1 MEAHLEECPECRR
14 RREAMQ
20 ASLPV
25 VRAPKRALAF
35 LKKVKRTRLIAA
47 VLSAVVALLLIFL
60 VYDSEYHWRGDLPSL
75 TQGLQDYLG
84 WTDHL
89 EGCAIEA
96 LAATEVDGTLY
107 VSFTSDS
114 EDNVHGVAE
123 LDRGLNGKYQFVSA
137 SYSPFPY
144 TGGVFLHSSE
154 DLWLFAGVGCREI
167 YGFTAQFEVYDSQ
180 GLDRVVPVT
189 FPVQEDT
196 FLLAVPKDELD
207 RLQTAFPNSAAIPTR
222 DAYDYLYRAEDLQ
235 FFRGKKLSGQRNHVN
250 KFLKTYGNW
259 SFRVITPEDL
269 PAVGAFLDRYAAGVD
284 KPSASFHEDLAKTRE
299 VLGNYTTYDMLGGM
313 LLVEGEIVGFSL
325 GEIVGDT
332 LFTHIEKAD
341 RDYQG
346 CYQMLVAQFAQQF
359 AQDGVHF
366 INREDDA
373 GDPGLRKSKLSY
385 HPVTLLEKYLVTVD
399 EPCKFCDCED
409 T

>member
-1 MEAHLEECPECRR
+1 MEHKLDCCVVRDLLPAYLEGLTEEETTRQVEAHLEECPECRR
-14 RREAMQ
+14 HREAMQ

-107 VSFTSDS
+107 VSLTSDS

-154 DLWLFAGVGCREI
+154 GLWLFAGVGCREI

-207 RLQTAFPNSAAIPTR
+207 LGTGPDEHVRLPDS
-222 DAYDYLYRAEDLQ
+222 
-235 FFRGKKLSGQRNHVN
+235 
-250 KFLKTYGNW
+250 FL
-259 SFRVITPEDL
+259 L
-269 PAVGAFLDRYAAGVD
+269 LDQ
-284 KPSASFHEDLAKTRE
+284 
-299 VLGNYTTYDMLGGM
+299 
-313 LLVEGEIVGFSL
+313 EGEDITQEYEDPEIDQSWGAGTGTAERFLLYVLIGLIGLIGFAF
-325 GEIVGDT
+325 VR
-332 LFTHIEKAD
+332 F
-341 RDYQG
+341 
-346 CYQMLVAQFAQQF
+346 F
-359 AQDGVHF
+359 
-366 INREDDA
+366 
-373 GDPGLRKSKLSY
+373 
-385 HPVTLLEKYLVTVD
+385 LL
-399 EPCKFCDCED
+399 
-409 T
+409 

>member
-1 MEAHLEECPECRR
+1 MEHKLDCCVVRDLLPAYLEGLTEEETTRQVEAHLEECPECRR
-14 RREAMQ
+14 HREAMQ

-154 DLWLFAGVGCREI
+154 DLWLFAGVGC
-167 YGFTAQFEVYDSQ
+167 GEV
-180 GLDRVVPVT
+180 
-189 FPVQEDT
+189 
-196 FLLAVPKDELD
+196 
-207 RLQTAFPNSAAIPTR
+207 
-222 DAYDYLYRAEDLQ
+222 
-235 FFRGKKLSGQRNHVN
+235 
-250 KFLKTYGNW
+250 
-259 SFRVITPEDL
+259 
-269 PAVGAFLDRYAAGVD
+269 
-284 KPSASFHEDLAKTRE
+284 
-299 VLGNYTTYDMLGGM
+299 
-313 LLVEGEIVGFSL
+313 
-325 GEIVGDT
+325 
-332 LFTHIEKAD
+332 
-341 RDYQG
+341 
-346 CYQMLVAQFAQQF
+346 
-359 AQDGVHF
+359 
-366 INREDDA
+366 
-373 GDPGLRKSKLSY
+373 
-385 HPVTLLEKYLVTVD
+385 
-399 EPCKFCDCED
+399 
-409 T
+409 

>member
-1 MEAHLEECPECRR
+1 MEHKLDCCVVRDLLPAYLEGLTEEETTRQVEAHLEECPECRR

-180 GLDRVVPVT
+180 GQSPFRCRRTPSSWLSPRT
-189 FPVQEDT
+189 SWTWGQ
-196 FLLAVPKDELD
+196 A
-207 RLQTAFPNSAAIPTR
+207 RRSMSASPTLFSCWTR
-222 DAYDYLYRAEDLQ
+222 
-235 FFRGKKLSGQRNHVN
+235 RGRTSRRSMR
-250 KFLKTYGNW
+250 TRR
-259 SFRVITPEDL
+259 SIR
-269 PAVGAFLDRYAAGVD
+269 AGV
-284 KPSASFHEDLAKTRE
+284 PGPGRRS
-299 VLGNYTTYDMLGGM
+299 V
-313 LLVEGEIVGFSL
+313 FSS
-325 GEIVGDT
+325 T
-332 LFTHIEKAD
+332 
-341 RDYQG
+341 
-346 CYQMLVAQFAQQF
+346 
-359 AQDGVHF
+359 
-366 INREDDA
+366 
-373 GDPGLRKSKLSY
+373 S
-385 HPVTLLEKYLVTVD
+385 
-399 EPCKFCDCED
+399 
-409 T
+409 

>member
-1 MEAHLEECPECRR
+1 MGT
-14 RREAMQ
+14 
-20 ASLPV
+20 SL
-25 VRAPKRALAF
+25 
-35 LKKVKRTRLIAA
+35 
-47 VLSAVVALLLIFL
+47 
-60 VYDSEYHWRGDLPSL
+60 L

-196 FLLAVPKDELD
+196 FLLAVPKDQLD
-207 RLQTAFPNSAAIPTR
+207 LGTGPDEHVRLPDSFLLLDQEGRTSRRSMRTR
-222 DAYDYLYRAEDLQ
+222 RSIRA
-235 FFRGKKLSGQRNHVN
+235 GVPGPGQRSV
-250 KFLKTYGNW
+250 
-259 SFRVITPEDL
+259 
-269 PAVGAFLDRYAAGVD
+269 
-284 KPSASFHEDLAKTRE
+284 
-299 VLGNYTTYDMLGGM
+299 
-313 LLVEGEIVGFSL
+313 FSS
-325 GEIVGDT
+325 T
-332 LFTHIEKAD
+332 
-341 RDYQG
+341 
-346 CYQMLVAQFAQQF
+346 
-359 AQDGVHF
+359 
-366 INREDDA
+366 
-373 GDPGLRKSKLSY
+373 S
-385 HPVTLLEKYLVTVD
+385 
-399 EPCKFCDCED
+399 
-409 T
+409 